1 MKAFLERNKI
11 YFDTAIATLVG
22 LASIALAVMAIL
34 VSINANSIAQSQLQ
48 VAEASQQL
56 NMWTHLPKVSATFYH
71 VDTIEGVRQETLE
84 IVNNGQELYDLE
96 LQPIAILGY
105 KQDQII
111 HSENQF
117 DPKLQLEK
125 GELPLVGY
133 FPSVRYGY
141 NENIGVLVR
150 IHLKNV
156 NGLNKRLEEISDSLR
171 SDVLSYNFYVRR
183 YLRISYIDNFGI
195 THEKYYRFS
204 AGGTSVPISMEEGIA
219 LFNNYEN
226 NVKNEKLVNYKKSTS
241 QEILNRLL

>member
-1 MKAFLERNKI
+1 MKTFLERNKI

-71 VDTIEGVRQETLE
+71 VDTTEGVRQETLE

-117 DPKLQLEK
+117 DPKLQLK
-125 GELPLVGY
+125 KVELPLVGY

-141 NENIGVLVR
+141 NENTGVLVR

-204 AGGTSVPISMEEGIA
+204 AGGTSVPISMEEGIT
-219 LFNNYEN
+219 LFDNYEN
-226 NVKNEKLVNYKKSTS
+226 NIKNEKLVNYKKSTS